1 MQGCPPL
8 ARVRCPAHTARPGV
22 GVLPNPPEAC
32 LGPMRRTPLQA
43 DPSRAPS
50 FFRACQPRDERIRKR
65 SPRCAR
71 ESSVARLYPGR
82 HAARVCSSF
91 DVPWLTHTRSVEGRP
106 GWVGGG
112 VRGMDAAA
120 KPPRMGSRRPPAN
133 PSGPTK
139 TGIPLWRP
147 AARGLRPLAGQP
159 LAEATSAGPAPQ
171 PAHPPAARSARMG
184 SCRHPAR
191 TPATP
196 RAGTG
201 VSGRSAHEAAC

>member
-1 MQGCPPL
+1 MQGCPP
-8 ARVRCPAHTARPGV
+8 HG
-22 GVLPNPPEAC
+22 PEAC
-32 LGPMRRTPLQA
+32 LGRVGQDAQPRSCRVRRTAHTSKRRTPLQA
-43 DPSRAPS
+43 APSRAPS

-106 GWVGGG
+106 GWVGGVSAAWMPRPSPQGWVHG
-112 VRGMDAAA
+112 V
-120 KPPRMGSRRPPAN
+120 PAN

-191 TPATP
+191 TPAKP